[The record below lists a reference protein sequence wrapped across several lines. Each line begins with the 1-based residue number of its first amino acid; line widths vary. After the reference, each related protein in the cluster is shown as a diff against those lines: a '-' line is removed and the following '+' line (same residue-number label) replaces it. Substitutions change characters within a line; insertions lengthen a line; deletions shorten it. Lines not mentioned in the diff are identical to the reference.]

1 VTTAIGFQAPI
12 GGIFVEL
19 GAEDTSRFFVCL
31 CDAPLNRSIVRRDKA
46 PRARSREGEMP
57 VDFDA
62 ATRQCWEMVQRVGV
76 QIAELPLKAPFRRR
90 RALFARG
97 WQRARCGRMAAR
109 LHRRLQEA
117 IRQVG
122 SFAAVILRGY
132 GIAQLIASAL

>member
-1 VTTAIGFQAPI
+1 
-12 GGIFVEL
+12 
-19 GAEDTSRFFVCL
+19 
-31 CDAPLNRSIVRRDKA
+31 
-46 PRARSREGEMP
+46 MP

-76 QIAELPLKAPFRRR
+76 HRAELPLKKSYKPFAGAERCL
-90 RALFARG
+90 RAAGSERGVVG
-97 WQRARCGRMAAR
+97 WQLDCTVE
-109 LHRRLQEA
+109 LKKKA